1 MKTYDTE
8 QIKAIEATG
17 GYYLVLA
24 PPGCGKTDIL
34 SERIVKAKE
43 KGVNY
48 EDMLC
53 LTFTNRASRGMLD
66 RVKQRVGDDAGNIFV
81 GNVHRFCSK
90 FLYSNSLI
98 PENSSIIDDE
108 DLADILLS
116 MDDFFFKNN
125 KGNLDKEKVQRV
137 DNIDAYI
144 LQRNLQHS
152 QSVFFLPQ
160 TYEKYYQL
168 AKTANFIPEQLITN
182 NDELLVKYAL
192 LYHKYKEQY
201 NIISFSDILI
211 LAYDNLI
218 NNKTLEFKRY
228 RWIQVDEV
236 QDLNALQMAIIDEL
250 LDKTGDF
257 TAMYLGDEQQAIFS
271 FLGAKMGQLEQVKN
285 RCAGHIMTL
294 GSNYRSPKYLLDIY
308 NKFAEEELKVNLDLL
323 PHATK
328 QGEHDKLDLILTGNS
343 TVEDESNRVLK
354 MIAYYLGFDDDRIAI
369 LVPTNMAA
377 DRISQKLTDNR
388 IAHFK
393 ISGTDLFKSKSYKTL
408 SSFFCICVN
417 DFNAL
422 AWSRLLYG
430 MGAIKTGA
438 GSRNFVAK
446 LRSIMMTPSDLLT
459 GRTYVDRF
467 KEDYDSKEFVFF
479 DTETTG
485 LNVLEDDIVQIAAF
499 KVYKGKRVP
508 NSDFVVYLHTDKPI
522 PEKLGDKDNPLIE
535 AYANNSHLSR
545 EEGLQLFIDYIGDCP
560 ILGHN
565 VSFDYQILQS
575 NVENTLS
582 EQVSFVTY
590 DSLQLIKCVEPNL
603 HQYNLEFLLKRL
615 NLQGQN
621 THLADDDISA
631 TKSLVDYCYQK
642 MSPVIIQQN
651 AFLSQPKVKKVINIM
666 QPLSTMMEN
675 LKGHMY
681 KTVQTIGRTIADELN
696 SIHNDMV
703 SLQIIEPMG
712 EKFNTFL
719 QYVQSEWVD
728 YNNPHTLFDEISEHI
743 TDMTGSVS
751 EGDLVNSEGL
761 IQDRVFVMTVYKGK
775 GLEFENVVILESN
788 DGTYPFYKVNQ
799 ILNNPHRHTPEELSQ
814 AKTDRMED
822 ARKFYVAISR
832 AKKRLCI
839 SYTDWNSFNFPTQL
853 TPFMNCIKD
862 YFGVMDKN

>member
-8 QIKAIEATG
+8 QINAIEATG

-53 LTFTNRASRGMLD
+53 LTFTNRASKGMLD

-81 GNVHRFCSK
+81 GNVHRYCSK
-90 FLYSNSLI
+90 FLFSNSLI
-98 PENSSIIDDE
+98 PENSSIIDDD

-116 MDDFFFKNN
+116 MDDVFFKNN
-125 KGNLDKEKVQRV
+125 RGILDREKVQRV

-144 LQRNLQHS
+144 SQRSLQHS

-168 AKTANFIPEQLITN
+168 AKTANFIPDQLVAD

-192 LYHKYKEQY
+192 LYRKYKEQY

-218 NNKTLEFKRY
+218 NDKTSEFKRY

-250 LDKTGDF
+250 LDTTGNF

-271 FLGAKMGQLEQVKN
+271 FLGAKLGQLGNLKN
-285 RCAGHIMTL
+285 RCSGHIMTL
-294 GSNYRSPKYLLDIY
+294 GSNYRSPKYLLDIF
-308 NKFAEEELKVNLDLL
+308 NKYAEEELGVNTSLL
-323 PHATK
+323 PQATK
-328 QGEHDKLDLILTGNS
+328 YGEHDNLDLILTSNQ

-354 MIAYYLGFDDDRIAI
+354 MVDYYLNFDDDRIAL
-369 LVPTNMAA
+369 LVPTNNAA
-377 DRISQKLTDNR
+377 DRISKKLTDNN
-388 IAHFK
+388 ITHFK
-393 ISGTDLFKSKSYKTL
+393 ISGTDMFKSKSYKTI
-408 SSFFCICVN
+408 SSFFCVCAN

-430 MGAIKTGA
+430 IGAIKTGA
-438 GSRNFVAK
+438 GARNFVAK
-446 LRSIMMTPSDLLT
+446 LRSIMMTPSDLLSE
-459 GRTYVDRF
+459 RTYTDRF
-467 KEDYDSKEFVFF
+467 KEDYDNKEFVFF

-499 KVYKGKRVP
+499 KVKNGNRVP
-508 NSDFVVYLHTDKPI
+508 KSDFVVFLHTDKPI

-535 AYANNSHLSR
+535 AYANNDHLGR
-545 EEGLQLFIDYIGDCP
+545 AEGLQMFIDYIGDCP

-565 VSFDYQILQS
+565 VSYDYQILQR
-575 NVENTLS
+575 NVEKSLS
-582 EQVSFVTY
+582 EQVSFATY
-590 DSLQLIKCVEPNL
+590 DSLHLIKCVEPNL
-603 HQYNLEFLLKRL
+603 HQYNLDFLLKRL

-621 THLADDDISA
+621 SHLADDDIAA
-631 TKSLVDYCYQK
+631 TKSLVDYCYK
-642 MSPVIIQQN
+642 RISPVIAQQN
-651 AFLSQPKVKKVINIM
+651 TFLSQTKVQNLINKM
-666 QPLSTMMEN
+666 QLLSPMMEN
-675 LKGHMY
+675 MKGHMFQ
-681 KTVQTIGRTIADELN
+681 TVQTIGRTIADELY

-703 SLQIIEPMG
+703 TLKVVEPLG
-712 EKFNTFL
+712 EKFDTFL
-719 QYVQSEWVD
+719 KYVQSEWVD
-728 YNNPHTLFDEISEHI
+728 YNKPHTLLDEISEHI

-751 EGDLVNSEGL
+751 EGDLVNSEGI

-775 GLEFENVVILESN
+775 GLEFENVVVLESN
-788 DGTYPFYKVNQ
+788 VGTYPFYLVNKV
-799 ILNNPHRHTPEELSQ
+799 LNYPYRYSPEEIKQ
-814 AKTDRMED
+814 AQINRMED

-839 SYTDWNSFNFPTQL
+839 SYTHYNSYGYPTGI
-853 TPFMNCIKD
+853 TPFMDCIKD
-862 YFGVMDKN
+862 HFYTGSK